1 MEHNQR
7 FDQYKKGLN
16 NTIIFIKHSN
26 LYKSLITLVKKQG
39 FAGAKLNKEIKMG
52 FFGLKIYLKAKNW
65 RKNAG
70 YRIYSINRPGRLLNF
85 QHFQQV

>member
-7 FDQYKKGLN
+7 FDQCKKGLN
-16 NTIIFIKHSN
+16 NTNIFIKHNN
-26 LYKSLITLVKKQG
+26 LYKTLITLVKKQG

-52 FFGLKIYLKAKNW
+52 FFGLKIYLKAKNL

-70 YRIYSINRPGRLLNF
+70 YSS
-85 QHFQQV
+85 H